1 MKHHKEC
8 IKGINQIKFKTSI
21 IRSNVCDHSDA
32 YILVSETTTVRAGD
46 NDAAK
51 QVDERNKG
59 VILKNC
65 SSLTDWIR
73 MQITLK

>member
-1 MKHHKEC
+1 MYKD
-8 IKGINQIKFKTSI
+8 INQIKFRTSI
-21 IRSNVCDHSDA
+21 IRSNVFDQSDT
-32 YILVSETTTVRAGD
+32 YILVSGTITVRVGD

-65 SSLTDWIR
+65 SSFTDWIR